1 MSFRAHLRPVIAAT
15 LLLVAAGSGTA
26 AADTGSPTPSTP
38 SLSVSGDVELAP
50 GLEVF
55 HVVTNSQQTAAG
67 SQATGQFTGAGE
79 LKAGPVN
86 LPIPLSIAG
95 PVTCL
100 TVHGNTAAFLY
111 PIKEAQPPL
120 LSNLLVDNTSVLF
133 TVTKG
138 ANGVNHVGFVGP
150 LPSGFFHGC
159 QPTGTPFVFHG
170 TVNVTG

>member
-26 AADTGSPTPSTP
+26 AAAGPLPASSSGP
-38 SLSVSGDVELAP
+38 SLSAQGDVELAP

-55 HVVTNSQQTAAG
+55 HVDTDSQTSG
-67 SQATGQFTGAGE
+67 STTTGQFTGTGE

-100 TVHGNTAAFLY
+100 TVRGNTAAFLY

-120 LSNLLVDNTSVLF
+120 LTNLLVNNTSVLF

-138 ANGVNHVGFVGP
+138 NNGLNHVGFVGP

-170 TVNVTG
+170 TVDITR

>member
-26 AADTGSPTPSTP
+26 AAAGPLPASSSGP
-38 SLSVSGDVELAP
+38 SLSAQGDVELAP

-55 HVVTNSQQTAAG
+55 HVDTDSQTSG
-67 SQATGQFTGAGE
+67 STTTGQFTGTGE

-100 TVHGNTAAFLY
+100 TVRGNTAAFLY

-120 LSNLLVDNTSVLF
+120 LANLLVNNTSVLF

-138 ANGVNHVGFVGP
+138 NNGLNHVGFVGP
-150 LPSGFFHGC
+150 LPSGLFHGC

-170 TVNVTG
+170 TVDITR

>member
-26 AADTGSPTPSTP
+26 AAAGPLPAGSSGP
-38 SLSVSGDVELAP
+38 SLSAQGDVELAP

-55 HVVTNSQQTAAG
+55 HVVTDSQTSG
-67 SQATGQFTGAGE
+67 STTTGQFTGTGE

-100 TVHGNTAAFLY
+100 TVRGNTAAFLY

-120 LSNLLVDNTSVLF
+120 LANLLVNNTSVLF

-138 ANGVNHVGFVGP
+138 NNGLNHVGFVGP

-170 TVNVTG
+170 TVDITR

>member
-26 AADTGSPTPSTP
+26 AAAGPLPASSSGP
-38 SLSVSGDVELAP
+38 SLSAQGDVELAP

-55 HVVTNSQQTAAG
+55 HVDTASHQKADG
-67 SQATGQFTGAGE
+67 SVRGQFTGAGE
-79 LKAGPVN
+79 LKAGPVD

-111 PIKEAQPPL
+111 PI
-120 LSNLLVDNTSVLF
+120 
-133 TVTKG
+133 
-138 ANGVNHVGFVGP
+138 
-150 LPSGFFHGC
+150 
-159 QPTGTPFVFHG
+159 
-170 TVNVTG
+170 

>member
-1 MSFRAHLRPVIAAT
+1 MSFRAHLRPVTAAT

-26 AADTGSPTPSTP
+26 AAGPLPAGSSGP
-38 SLSVSGDVELAP
+38 SLSAQGDVELAP

-55 HVVTNSQQTAAG
+55 HVDTASHQKADG
-67 SQATGQFTGAGE
+67 SVRGQFTGAGE
-79 LKAGPVN
+79 LKAGPVD

-111 PIKEAQPPL
+111 PIKEAQPPIL
-120 LSNLLVDNTSVLF
+120 ANLLVNNTSVLF

-138 ANGVNHVGFVGP
+138 NNGVNHVGFVGP

-159 QPTGTPFVFHG
+159 EPTGTPFVFHG

>member
-26 AADTGSPTPSTP
+26 AAAGPLPAGSSGP
-38 SLSVSGDVELAP
+38 SLSAQGDVELAP

-55 HVVTNSQQTAAG
+55 HVVTDSQTSG
-67 SQATGQFTGAGE
+67 STTTGQFTGTGE

-100 TVHGNTAAFLY
+100 TVQSNTAAFLY
-111 PIKEAQPPL
+111 PITKAQPPL

-170 TVNVTG
+170 TVEINP

>member
-26 AADTGSPTPSTP
+26 AAAGPLPASSSGP
-38 SLSVSGDVELAP
+38 SLSAQGDVELAP

-55 HVVTNSQQTAAG
+55 HVDTDSQTSG
-67 SQATGQFTGAGE
+67 STTTGQFTGTGE

-100 TVHGNTAAFLY
+100 TVRGNTAAFLY

-120 LSNLLVDNTSVLF
+120 LANLLVNNTSVLF

-138 ANGVNHVGFVGP
+138 NNGLNHVGFVGP

-170 TVNVTG
+170 TVDITR

>member
-15 LLLVAAGSGTA
+15 LFLVAAGSGTA
-26 AADTGSPTPSTP
+26 AADTVKPASSAP
-38 SLSVSGDVELAP
+38 SLSVNGVELTP

-55 HVVTNSQQTAAG
+55 HVVTNSQRSEDKT
-67 SQATGQFTGAGE
+67 TGQFTGAGE
-79 LKAGPVN
+79 LKSGAVN

-100 TVHGNTAAFLY
+100 TVQGNTAAFLY
-111 PIKEAQPPL
+111 PITMAQPPL
-120 LSNLLVDNTSVLF
+120 LANLLVDSTSVLF

-138 ANGVNHVGFVGP
+138 VNGFNHVGFVGP

-159 QPTGTPFVFHG
+159 EPTGTPFVFHG
-170 TVNVTG
+170 TVEITP

>member
-15 LLLVAAGSGTA
+15 LFLVAAGSGTA
-26 AADTGSPTPSTP
+26 AAADTPSTGSSGP
-38 SLSVSGDVELAP
+38 SLSASGDVELAP

-55 HVVTNSQQTAAG
+55 HVDTASHQKADG
-67 SQATGQFTGAGE
+67 SVRGQFTGTGE

-100 TVHGNTAAFLY
+100 TVQGNTAAFLY
-111 PIKEAQPPL
+111 PITKARPPL

-150 LPSGFFHGC
+150 LPSQFFHGC
-159 QPTGTPFVFHG
+159 EPTGTPFVFHG
-170 TVNVTG
+170 TVDIAR

>member
-1 MSFRAHLRPVIAAT
+1 MSFRAHLRPVTAAT

-26 AADTGSPTPSTP
+26 AAGPLPAGSSGP
-38 SLSVSGDVELAP
+38 SLSAQGDVELAP

-55 HVVTNSQQTAAG
+55 HVVTDSHTSG
-67 SQATGQFTGAGE
+67 STTTGQFTGTGE
-79 LKAGPVN
+79 LKAGPVD

-111 PIKEAQPPL
+111 PIKEAQPPIL
-120 LSNLLVDNTSVLF
+120 ANLLVNNTSVLF

-138 ANGVNHVGFVGP
+138 NNGVNHVGFVGP

-159 QPTGTPFVFHG
+159 EPTGTPFVFHG

>member
-26 AADTGSPTPSTP
+26 AAAGPPSTGSSGP
-38 SLSVSGDVELAP
+38 SLSAHGDVELAP

-55 HVVTNSQQTAAG
+55 HVVTDSQTSG
-67 SQATGQFTGAGE
+67 STTTGQFTGTGE
-79 LKAGPVN
+79 LKAGAVN

-100 TVHGNTAAFLY
+100 TVQGNTAAFLY
-111 PIKEAQPPL
+111 PITMAQPPL
-120 LSNLLVDNTSVLF
+120 LANLLVDSTSVLF

-159 QPTGTPFVFHG
+159 EPTGTPFVFHG
-170 TVNVTG
+170 TVEITP

>member
-55 HVVTNSQQTAAG
+55 HVDTDSQTSG
-67 SQATGQFTGAGE
+67 STTTGQFTGTGE

-100 TVHGNTAAFLY
+100 TVRGNTAAFLY

-120 LSNLLVDNTSVLF
+120 LANLLVNNTSVLF

-138 ANGVNHVGFVGP
+138 NNGLNHVGFVGP

-170 TVNVTG
+170 TVDITR

>member
-26 AADTGSPTPSTP
+26 AAGTVKPASSAP
-38 SLSVSGDVELAP
+38 SLSVNGDVELTP

-55 HVVTNSQQTAAG
+55 HVVTNSQRSKDTT
-67 SQATGQFTGAGE
+67 TGQFTGTGE

-100 TVHGNTAAFLY
+100 TVRGNTAAFVY
-111 PIKEAQPPL
+111 PITTAQPPL
-120 LSNLLVDNTSVLF
+120 LANLLVDNTSVLF

-150 LPSGFFHGC
+150 LPSQFFHGC
-159 QPTGTPFVFHG
+159 EPTGTPFVFHG
-170 TVNVTG
+170 TVDITR